1 MHSRFRCLGKL
12 GLFLVILIAFVPR
25 PAVGLIMGGKGNKL
39 VKDPGWPEGAEAIF
53 NNRGRIAYWVADGI
67 EGWHADCRGD
77 AEALS
82 AVLADYAKLDVEPKR
97 VVVHDGLGN
106 SYLLNPTRLEKADT
120 WTQWTFMVQLRPEV
134 RKRRGAIRFGVG
146 RCQSPP
152 VHLDV
157 YAGGELKWEDV
168 VIPKGLLVVD
178 KRLEAHGFELRDK
191 IVRLAKVAARRGSRR
206 AGILPFSSRR

>member
-1 MHSRFRCLGKL
+1 
-12 GLFLVILIAFVPR
+12 
-25 PAVGLIMGGKGNKL
+25 
-39 VKDPGWPEGAEAIF
+39 
-53 NNRGRIAYWVADGI
+53 
-67 EGWHADCRGD
+67 
-77 AEALS
+77 
-82 AVLADYAKLDVEPKR
+82 
-97 VVVHDGLGN
+97 
-106 SYLLNPTRLEKADT
+106 
-120 WTQWTFMVQLRPEV
+120 MVQLRPEV

>member
-25 PAVGLIMGGKGNKL
+25 PAVGLIMGGKRNKL

-97 VVVHDGLGN
+97 VVVCTTGWATAICSIPLAWRR
-106 SYLLNPTRLEKADT
+106 PTR
-120 WTQWTFMVQLRPEV
+120 
-134 RKRRGAIRFGVG
+134 G
-146 RCQSPP
+146 RS
-152 VHLDV
+152 
-157 YAGGELKWEDV
+157 
-168 VIPKGLLVVD
+168 GL
-178 KRLEAHGFELRDK
+178 
-191 IVRLAKVAARRGSRR
+191 SWC
-206 AGILPFSSRR
+206 S